1 VNAGAGF
8 LHPRAREGVET
19 RWARA
24 RSAEMASRYGTE
36 TPVLDWRE
44 RLIRSRCGRRE
55 VDMVL
60 TETRR

>member
-1 VNAGAGF
+1 
-8 LHPRAREGVET
+8 
-19 RWARA
+19 
-24 RSAEMASRYGTE
+24 MASRYGTE

-44 RLIRSRCGRRE
+44 RLIRSRCGSRE